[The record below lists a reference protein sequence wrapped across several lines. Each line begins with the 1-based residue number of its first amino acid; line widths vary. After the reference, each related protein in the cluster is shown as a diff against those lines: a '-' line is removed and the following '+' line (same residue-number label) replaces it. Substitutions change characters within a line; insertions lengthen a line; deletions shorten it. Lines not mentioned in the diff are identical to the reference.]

1 MSKWSNFMPIFTRA
15 GEYQRVHLPRPQL
28 AVAASETRRKKP
40 SMENEWTS
48 SFFTKTIQYD
58 PIIRS
63 WSFFLFFF
71 LFFSSKF
78 WQVNSV
84 NSKHLAVLSISHLES
99 PWRRTNPEQLAST
112 VLVLGWEACTWGNEA
127 GGNTPDTHGHWV
139 GDTGVNVRRF
149 DLTLQNVVF
158 SQETRHIWNLTRR

>member
-1 MSKWSNFMPIFTRA
+1 MPACGLRCLRMLSYCASGQKCQNGPISCQF
-15 GEYQRVHLPRPQL
+15 LPGPENTSEFISLGPSLLWQPQK
-28 AVAASETRRKKP
+28 RGGKNP

-63 WSFFLFFF
+63 WSFF

-127 GGNTPDTHGHWV
+127 GGNTPGYSW
-139 GDTGVNVRRF
+139 
-149 DLTLQNVVF
+149 TLG
-158 SQETRHIWNLTRR
+158 RGYGG